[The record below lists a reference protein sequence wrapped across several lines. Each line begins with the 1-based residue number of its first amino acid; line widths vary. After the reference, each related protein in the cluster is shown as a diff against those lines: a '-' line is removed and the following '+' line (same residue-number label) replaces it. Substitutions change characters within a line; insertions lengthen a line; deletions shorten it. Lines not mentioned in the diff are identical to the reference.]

1 MLQKYYKNITNIAF
15 FKGKRRSKIVSL
27 FFVFFLLEGH
37 NNWTSSVSI
46 WVWRCTLI
54 LDLWVVRR
62 WLRITTHNWVSVCAF
77 SWASWPITRQ
87 HMGVNCEIV
96 SGWWA
101 SGYAYGFD
109 CEGFWY
115 SFCFWRE
122 KFYYFLL
129 IFVNLD
135 EKNIY

>member
-87 HMGVNCEIV
+87 HMGVTVKLLVVGGLVAMPMGLTVKAFGIP
-96 SGWWA
+96 
-101 SGYAYGFD
+101 
-109 CEGFWY
+109 
-115 SFCFWRE
+115 FCFWRE

-135 EKNIY
+135 